1 MTKRRHKG
9 GGSARG
15 LLSRAIA
22 LVGESHALSYALVMA
37 LASTPRERFSHKE
50 IDALCQVAYE
60 LHRSLVA
67 ASKIQRLVHPSP
79 RRLHGKS
86 CADEQQHARRRHQ
99 QPQSVSPALRSGP
112 FDVSHSASL
121 PVPALG
127 A

>member
-15 LLSRAIA
+15 LLSQAIA

-60 LHRSLVA
+60 LQEKLT
-67 ASKIQRLVHPSP
+67 K
-79 RRLHGKS
+79 
-86 CADEQQHARRRHQ
+86 
-99 QPQSVSPALRSGP
+99 ALETFREMENVTDP
-112 FDVSHSASL
+112 
-121 PVPALG
+121 
-127 A
+127 